1 MVAAA
6 KAALTGCA
14 FRRTERL
21 ARAERL
27 RPGMARASRCRLAA
41 IGKHA
46 HHEHGDQGNDGH
58 LQDQAEHAGKTA
70 ETIAKQHADQAADQ
84 QAAKHGAAKIAE
96 QATGTLCRILC
107 ASRSGTGRLR
117 RACVRCHRAFDGS
130 RIVGRGTG
138 RRRRRIGA
146 HATATKTATARA
158 ASLSEIDSR
167 EYGNKAED
175 KCKRQFG

>member
-27 RPGMARASRCRLAA
+27 RLGMARASRCRLAA

-84 QAAKHGAAKIAE
+84 QAAKHGTAKIAE

-117 RACVRCHRAFDGS
+117 RAVFGVIERSMGAALLGAVR
-130 RIVGRGTG
+130 VGAGV
-138 RRRRRIGA
+138 
-146 HATATKTATARA
+146 
-158 ASLSEIDSR
+158 E
-167 EYGNKAED
+167 
-175 KCKRQFG
+175 